1 MASAQVLPNSRK
13 QDLLEAGKRRLEEFR
28 KKKAADRA
36 KKASPTSQI
45 DASEVSSN
53 EKQSLETEHVRVTSS
68 DGAGTSDGPSSAFTE
83 TSSVLLNNDSH
94 AIDFLQKN
102 EQASVDNNTHSSPST
117 SEFNAYSGDQV
128 HKHADQE
135 YQRYGGL
142 GFGGPLAVNNRHG
155 TNGISNDFEKYTGA
169 LGGTTSDQSI
179 APRPLA
185 SQDFAG
191 NTSHSS
197 SYGRNEFQSK
207 EHNTSLMDSGSSHP
221 SVAKIS
227 SQNPVSTL
235 LLQSEASNVSTVSG
249 GPTLS
254 SLYEDLVEPSPSIRG
269 FASEVGKNI
278 RGSSE
283 DLSDSLSYKFGEGKL
298 SSFASSISSGQSAP
312 VQTYE
317 SMGGFGSDS
326 RGSSNH
332 ASLYSVTPETD
343 SRRSRPSFLDSLN
356 VSKTSSGTVSQQP
369 EPERP
374 FMSNSSKSS
383 GMNFLGSLPFHKP
396 SMDDDTVRPFLKFE
410 TGAPHAS
417 EPSMKSSLSPNAW
430 MDQQR
435 PTVEGHSMERKHEF
449 YSPNQNEDFSALE
462 QHIEDLTQEKF
473 SLQRALEASRALAES
488 LAAEN
493 SSLTESYNQQRT
505 VVDQLK
511 SDLENIQEEIKHQLV
526 ELDAVRNEYANA
538 QLECNAADERAKLL
552 ASEVIGLEEKAL
564 RLRSSE
570 LKLERQLE
578 NSQAEISSYK
588 KRMSSLEKDR
598 SDLQSTINAL
608 QEEKKLL
615 QSMLRKASTS
625 GKKVDVSKSTT
636 NNRDVSTSTEDLV
649 EENEDAIPDTLGQER
664 GDASSF
670 PMLPENG
677 QSTFDISSVNLP
689 PDQMRTVEN
698 ISTLI
703 SELALEK
710 EELIQSLASESS
722 QCSKLKELNN
732 ELSRKLEA
740 QTQRLELLTAQSMAH
755 ENTLVRQ
762 PTPVDMPYNAPYA
775 DEGDEVVERVLGWIM
790 KLFPGGPSKRRTS
803 KLL

>member
-36 KKASPTSQI
+36 KKASSTSQI

-53 EKQSLETEHVRVTSS
+53 EKQSLETEHVRVTAS

-83 TSSVLLNNDSH
+83 TSSVLLNNDSN

-128 HKHADQE
+128 QKHADQE
-135 YQRYGGL
+135 YLRYGVL

-169 LGGTTSDQSI
+169 LGGTTSDQSF
-179 APRPLA
+179 APRPQA
-185 SQDFAG
+185 NQDFAG

-207 EHNTSLMDSGSSHP
+207 EHITSLMDSGSSHP

-227 SQNPVSTL
+227 SQNSVST
-235 LLQSEASNVSTVSG
+235 LLQSEASNVSIVSG
-249 GPTLS
+249 GPAPS
-254 SLYEDLVEPSPSIRG
+254 SLYE
-269 FASEVGKNI
+269 
-278 RGSSE
+278 
-283 DLSDSLSYKFGEGKL
+283 
-298 SSFASSISSGQSAP
+298 
-312 VQTYE
+312 
-317 SMGGFGSDS
+317 
-326 RGSSNH
+326 
-332 ASLYSVTPETD
+332 
-343 SRRSRPSFLDSLN
+343 
-356 VSKTSSGTVSQQP
+356 GTVSQQP
-369 EPERP
+369 EPEGP

-383 GMNFLGSLPFHKP
+383 GMNFLGSSPFHKP

-410 TGAPHAS
+410 SGAPHAS

-435 PTVEGHSMERKHEF
+435 PTVEGNSMERKHEF

-578 NSQAEISSYK
+578 NSQAEILSYK

-625 GKKVDVSKSTT
+625 GNKVDVSKSTT
-636 NNRDVSTSTEDLV
+636 NNKDVSTSTEDLV
-649 EENEDAIPDTLGQER
+649 EENEDAIPDTLGQEG

-689 PDQMRTVEN
+689 PDQMQTVEN

-740 QTQRLELLTAQSMAH
+740 QTQRLELLTAQSMAN

-762 PTPVDMPYNAPYA
+762 PTPVDMSYNAPYA

>member
-83 TSSVLLNNDSH
+83 TSSVLLNNDSN
-94 AIDFLQKN
+94 ANDFLQKN

-128 HKHADQE
+128 QKHADQE

-169 LGGTTSDQSI
+169 LGGATSDQSI

-185 SQDFAG
+185 SLDFAG

-249 GPTLS
+249 GPTVS

-369 EPERP
+369 EPEGP

-383 GMNFLGSLPFHKP
+383 GMNFLGSSPFPKP

-410 TGAPHAS
+410 TGARHAS

-462 QHIEDLTQEKF
+462 Q
-473 SLQRALEASRALAES
+473 
-488 LAAEN
+488 
-493 SSLTESYNQQRT
+493 
-505 VVDQLK
+505 
-511 SDLENIQEEIKHQLV
+511 
-526 ELDAVRNEYANA
+526 
-538 QLECNAADERAKLL
+538 
-552 ASEVIGLEEKAL
+552 
-564 RLRSSE
+564 
-570 LKLERQLE
+570 
-578 NSQAEISSYK
+578 
-588 KRMSSLEKDR
+588 
-598 SDLQSTINAL
+598 
-608 QEEKKLL
+608 
-615 QSMLRKASTS
+615 
-625 GKKVDVSKSTT
+625 
-636 NNRDVSTSTEDLV
+636 
-649 EENEDAIPDTLGQER
+649 
-664 GDASSF
+664 
-670 PMLPENG
+670 
-677 QSTFDISSVNLP
+677 
-689 PDQMRTVEN
+689 
-698 ISTLI
+698 
-703 SELALEK
+703 
-710 EELIQSLASESS
+710 
-722 QCSKLKELNN
+722 
-732 ELSRKLEA
+732 
-740 QTQRLELLTAQSMAH
+740 
-755 ENTLVRQ
+755 
-762 PTPVDMPYNAPYA
+762 
-775 DEGDEVVERVLGWIM
+775 
-790 KLFPGGPSKRRTS
+790 
-803 KLL
+803 

>member
-36 KKASPTSQI
+36 KKASSTSQI

-53 EKQSLETEHVRVTSS
+53 EKQSLETEHVRVTAS

-83 TSSVLLNNDSH
+83 TSSVLLNNDSN

-128 HKHADQE
+128 QKHADQE
-135 YQRYGGL
+135 YQRYGVL
-142 GFGGPLAVNNRHG
+142 GFGGPLAINNHHG

-179 APRPLA
+179 APRPQA
-185 SQDFAG
+185 NQDFAG

-207 EHNTSLMDSGSSHP
+207 EHITSLMDSGSSHP

-227 SQNPVSTL
+227 SQNSVST
-235 LLQSEASNVSTVSG
+235 LLQSEASNVSKVSG
-249 GPTLS
+249 GPAPS

-326 RGSSNH
+326 RSSSNH
-332 ASLYSVTPETD
+332 ASLYSVTPETN

-369 EPERP
+369 EPEGP

-383 GMNFLGSLPFHKP
+383 GMNFLGSSPFHKP

-410 TGAPHAS
+410 SGAPHAS

-435 PTVEGHSMERKHEF
+435 PTVEGNSMERKHEF

-625 GKKVDVSKSTT
+625 GNKVDVSKSTT
-636 NNRDVSTSTEDLV
+636 NNKDVSTSTEDLV
-649 EENEDAIPDTLGQER
+649 EENEDAIPDTLGQEG

-689 PDQMRTVEN
+689 PDQMQTVEN

-740 QTQRLELLTAQSMAH
+740 QTQRLELLTAQSMAN

>member
-36 KKASPTSQI
+36 KKASSTSQI

-53 EKQSLETEHVRVTSS
+53 EKQSLETEHVRVTAS

-83 TSSVLLNNDSH
+83 TSSVLLNNDSN

-128 HKHADQE
+128 QKHADQE
-135 YQRYGGL
+135 YQRYGVL
-142 GFGGPLAVNNRHG
+142 GFGGPLAINNHHG

-179 APRPLA
+179 APRPQA
-185 SQDFAG
+185 NQDFAG

-207 EHNTSLMDSGSSHP
+207 EHITSLMDSGSSHP

-227 SQNPVSTL
+227 SQNSVST
-235 LLQSEASNVSTVSG
+235 LLQSEASNVSKVSG
-249 GPTLS
+249 GPAPS

-326 RGSSNH
+326 RSSSNH
-332 ASLYSVTPETD
+332 ASLHSVTPETN

-369 EPERP
+369 EPEGP

-383 GMNFLGSLPFHKP
+383 GMNFLGSSPFHKP

-410 TGAPHAS
+410 SGAPHAS

-435 PTVEGHSMERKHEF
+435 PTVEGNSMERKHEF

-511 SDLENIQEEIKHQLV
+511 SDLENIQEEIKHQL
-526 ELDAVRNEYANA
+526 
-538 QLECNAADERAKLL
+538 
-552 ASEVIGLEEKAL
+552 AL

-625 GKKVDVSKSTT
+625 GNKVDVSKSTT
-636 NNRDVSTSTEDLV
+636 NNKDVSTSTEDLV
-649 EENEDAIPDTLGQER
+649 EENEDAIPDTLGQEG

-689 PDQMRTVEN
+689 PDQMQTVEN

-740 QTQRLELLTAQSMAH
+740 QTQRLELLTAQSMAN